1 MISILMVCHGN
12 ICRSTMAQCIM
23 QHLVNEKG
31 LGNMFHIDSAAT
43 SREEI
48 GNGIHHG
55 TVRTLKEHNIPVLE
69 HYAKQITKNDYQKFD
84 YILGMDSWNMMN
96 LERILG
102 NDPAHKV
109 KRLLDY
115 STKPRD
121 IADPWYTGNFEV
133 TYQDVLEGCN
143 ALLQHILEQ

>member
-12 ICRSTMAQCIM
+12 ICRSTMAQCVM
-23 QHLVNEKG
+23 QHLIDQKG
-31 LGNMFHIDSAAT
+31 LTHRFHIDSAAT

-55 TVRTLKEHNIPVLE
+55 TIKALKEHNIPVLE
-69 HYAKQITKNDYQKFD
+69 HYARAITRSDYSKFD
-84 YILGMDSWNMMN
+84 YILGMDSWNMTN
-96 LERILG
+96 LSRILG
-102 NDPAHKV
+102 DDPEHKV

-115 STKPRD
+115 SNRPRD

-133 TYQDVLEGCN
+133 TYQDVVEGCN
-143 ALLQHILEQ
+143 ALLTHILEK

>member
-1 MISILMVCHGN
+1 
-12 ICRSTMAQCIM
+12 MAQCVM
-23 QHLVNEKG
+23 QHLVNSKG
-31 LGNMFHIDSAAT
+31 IQDRFHIDSSAT

-55 TVRTLKEHNIPVLE
+55 TVKALTEHNIPVLE

-102 NDPAHKV
+102 NDPDGKV

-115 STKPRD
+115 SSRPRD

-133 TYQDVLEGCN
+133 TYNDVVEGCT
-143 ALLQHILEQ
+143 ALLDHILSK